1 MNPVPIMKIR
11 VLTTVVLFAV
21 FAAGMVIPLPVAA
34 KDPTGKFVVI
44 IDPAHGGKDE
54 GVKLSRNVSEKE
66 ISLAV
71 AALIKRNL
79 EDSKNL
85 VVRFTRSGDTD
96 MALADRVGAAI
107 KANADLLISLH
118 INAGFEKNAAG
129 YELYFPGFIGQEG
142 SKGASKGDSAAIV
155 RDMVRT
161 KYLNESVRFAQILQR
176 TLDPVFPRMDRGLR
190 DAPLLI
196 LQNLNIPAVVLE
208 IGFTTNASDR
218 KKLQEESIQ
227 AAVAKAIAESVREFF
242 Q

>member
-96 MALADRVGAAI
+96 VALADRVGAAI